1 MDAQHKVEMNLRHD
15 AGLSPSP
22 AVTLESLTNDLNES
36 VSELEREAEALI
48 KDLSSVSHRHEGAGR
63 TPAPAA
69 LVCPALPFALEQ
81 VRATK
86 DRVASVMVL
95 LHEARIALA
104 L

>member
-1 MDAQHKVEMNLRHD
+1 MNTQHKVEMNLRYD

-22 AVTLESLTNDLNES
+22 SVTLESLTNELNEA

-48 KDLSSVSHRHEGAGR
+48 KDLSSVSHRHPEQTSER
-63 TPAPAA
+63 LPAV
-69 LVCPALPFALEQ
+69 VCPALPFALEQ
-81 VRATK
+81 VRVTK
-86 DRVASVMVL
+86 ERVASVMVL